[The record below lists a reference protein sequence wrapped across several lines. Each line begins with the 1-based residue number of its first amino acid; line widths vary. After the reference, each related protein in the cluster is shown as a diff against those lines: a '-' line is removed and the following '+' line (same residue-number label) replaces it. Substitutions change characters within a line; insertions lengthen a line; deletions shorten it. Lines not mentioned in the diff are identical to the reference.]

1 MGRETAARRFLH
13 IWGRSPNWGSRLSDL
28 PRTIVYVDGFNFYY
42 AAFRGKHPRAPRLKW
57 LDICEFSRLLL
68 PGHDVRLVRYF
79 TAAVKPVEWDPSQHL
94 RQGAYLRALASLPGL
109 SVHKGSFA
117 RWKVR
122 RPLVDAP
129 PEGPATALVWD
140 TKEKGSDVNLA
151 TYLLLDA
158 FEGAYETAIVISD
171 DSDLL
176 EPVRVARERL
186 GKQVGVV
193 RVRTDRGSV
202 FRGKVDLLIEA
213 RAWHFEQAQLPDEVK
228 LSTGRTVARPIS
240 WR

>member
-1 MGRETAARRFLH
+1 LPG
-13 IWGRSPNWGSRLSDL
+13 L
-28 PRTIVYVDGFNFYY
+28 PRTNVYIDGFNFYY
-42 AAFRGKHPRAPRLKW
+42 AAFRGRRPRAPRLKW
-57 LDICEFSRLLL
+57 LDIAEFSRLLL

-79 TAAVKPVEWDPSQHL
+79 TAAVKPVQWDPSQHL
-94 RQGAYLRALASLPGL
+94 RQGAYLRALASFPEV
-109 SVHKGSFA
+109 SVHMGSFA

-129 PEGPATALVWD
+129 PEEPQTSLVWD

-158 FEGAYETAIVISD
+158 FEGSYETAIVISD

-176 EPVRVARERL
+176 EPVRVVRERL
-186 GKQVGVV
+186 GKRVGVV

-202 FRGKVDLLIEA
+202 FRSKVDLLIEA
-213 RAWHFEQAQLPDEVK
+213 RAWHFEQAQLPDEVR
-228 LSTGRTVARPIS
+228 LPTGSFVSRPTS

>member
-1 MGRETAARRFLH
+1 L
-13 IWGRSPNWGSRLSDL
+13 PDL
-28 PRTIVYVDGFNFYY
+28 PRTIVYIDGFNFYY
-42 AAFRGKHPRAPRLKW
+42 AAFRGKRSRAPHLKW
-57 LDICEFSRLLL
+57 LDIAEFSRLLL
-68 PGHDVRLVRYF
+68 PEHDVRLVRYF

-94 RQGAYLRALASLPGL
+94 RQSAYLRALASLPAVT
-109 SVHKGSFA
+109 VHKGSFS

-129 PEGPATALVWD
+129 PEGPQTALVWD

-158 FEGAYETAIVISD
+158 FEGAYETAIVVSD

-176 EPVRVARERL
+176 EPVRVVRERL
-186 GKQVGVV
+186 GKRVGVI

-213 RAWHFEQAQLPDEVK
+213 RAWHFEQAQLPEEVK
-228 LSTGRTVARPIS
+228 LPSGSVVSRPNA
-240 WR
+240 WH

>member
-1 MGRETAARRFLH
+1 MSH
-13 IWGRSPNWGSRLSDL
+13 PS
-28 PRTIVYVDGFNFYY
+28 RTIVYIDGFNFYY
-42 AAFRGKHPRAPRLKW
+42 AAFRGKRARAPRLKW
-57 LDICEFSRLLL
+57 LDIAEFSRLLL
-68 PGHDVRLVRYF
+68 PEHDVGLVRYF

-94 RQGAYLRALASLPGL
+94 RQGAYLRALASLPRV

-129 PEGPATALVWD
+129 PEGPHTALVWD

-158 FEGAYETAIVISD
+158 FDGSYETAIVISD

-176 EPVRVARERL
+176 EPVRMVRERL
-186 GKQVGVV
+186 GKRVGVV

-213 RAWHFEQAQLPDEVK
+213 RAWHFEQAQLPDEVH
-228 LSTGRTVARPIS
+228 LPTDSVIARPTA

>member
-1 MGRETAARRFLH
+1 
-13 IWGRSPNWGSRLSDL
+13 
-28 PRTIVYVDGFNFYY
+28 
-42 AAFRGKHPRAPRLKW
+42 
-57 LDICEFSRLLL
+57 
-68 PGHDVRLVRYF
+68 VRLVRYF

-94 RQGAYLRALASLPGL
+94 RQGAYLRALDSLPGV
-109 SVHKGSFA
+109 SVHKGSFS

-122 RPLVDAP
+122 RPLVNAP
-129 PEGPATALVWD
+129 SEGPRTALVWD

-158 FEGAYETAIVISD
+158 FEESYDTAVVISD

-176 EPVRVARERL
+176 EPVRVVRERL
-186 GKQVGVV
+186 RKRVGVV

-213 RAWHFEQAQLPDEVK
+213 RAWHFEQAQLPDEVE
-228 LSTGRTVARPIS
+228 LASGTLVHRPAT

>member
-1 MGRETAARRFLH
+1 LGLTLPH
-13 IWGRSPNWGSRLSDL
+13 L

-42 AAFRGKHPRAPRLKW
+42 AAFRGKRARAARLKW
-57 LDICEFSRLLL
+57 LDITQFSRLLL
-68 PGHDVRLVRYF
+68 PDHDVGLVRYF
-79 TAAVKPVEWDPSQHL
+79 TAAVKPVQWDPSQHL
-94 RQGAYLRALASLPGL
+94 RQGAYLRALASLPEV

-158 FEGAYETAIVISD
+158 FERSYETAIVISD

-176 EPVRVARERL
+176 EPVRVVRERL
-186 GKQVGVV
+186 DRRVGVV

-213 RAWHFEQAQLPDEVK
+213 RAWHFEQAQLPEEVK
-228 LSTGRTVARPIS
+228 LSTGGIVSRPAA
-240 WR
+240 WH

>member
-1 MGRETAARRFLH
+1 LPG
-13 IWGRSPNWGSRLSDL
+13 L
-28 PRTIVYVDGFNFYY
+28 PRTNVYIDGFNFYY
-42 AAFRGKHPRAPRLKW
+42 AAFRGRRPRAPRLKW
-57 LDICEFSRLLL
+57 LDIAELSRLLL
-68 PGHDVRLVRYF
+68 PGHNVQLVRYF
-79 TAAVKPVEWDPSQHL
+79 TAAVKPVQWDPSQHL
-94 RQGAYLRALASLPGL
+94 RQGAYLRALASFPEV
-109 SVHKGSFA
+109 SVHMGNFA

-129 PEGPATALVWD
+129 PEGPQTSLVWD

-158 FEGAYETAIVISD
+158 FEGSYETAIVISD

-176 EPVRVARERL
+176 EPVRVVRERL
-186 GKQVGVV
+186 GKRVGVV

-202 FRGKVDLLIEA
+202 FRSKVDLLIEA
-213 RAWHFEQAQLPDEVK
+213 RAWHFEQAQLPDEVR
-228 LSTGRTVARPIS
+228 LPTGSFVSRPTS

>member
-1 MGRETAARRFLH
+1 M
-13 IWGRSPNWGSRLSDL
+13 SDL
-28 PRTIVYVDGFNFYY
+28 PRAIVYVDGFNFYY
-42 AAFRGKHPRAPRLKW
+42 AAFRGKHSRAPRLKW
-57 LDICEFSRLLL
+57 LDISEFSRLLL
-68 PGHDVRLVRYF
+68 PGHDVQLVRYF

-94 RQGAYLRALASLPGL
+94 RQGAYLRALASLPEV

-122 RPLVDAP
+122 RPLVNAP
-129 PEGPATALVWD
+129 PEGPQMALVWD

-158 FEGAYETAIVISD
+158 FEGSYETAIVISD

-176 EPVRVARERL
+176 EPVRVVRERL
-186 GKQVGVV
+186 GKRVGVI

-202 FRGKVDLLIEA
+202 FRGKVDLLLEA
-213 RAWHFEQAQLPDEVK
+213 RAWHFEQAQLPDEVQ
-228 LSTGRTVARPIS
+228 LRSGVVVSRPTA
-240 WR
+240 WK

>member
-1 MGRETAARRFLH
+1 MPG
-13 IWGRSPNWGSRLSDL
+13 L
-28 PRTIVYVDGFNFYY
+28 PRTNVYIDGFNFYY
-42 AAFRGKHPRAPRLKW
+42 AAFRGRRPRAPRLKW
-57 LDICEFSRLLL
+57 LDIAEFSRLLL

-79 TAAVKPVEWDPSQHL
+79 TAAVKPVQWDPSQHL
-94 RQGAYLRALASLPGL
+94 RQGAYLRALASFPEV
-109 SVHKGSFA
+109 SVHMGSFA

-129 PEGPATALVWD
+129 PEEPQTSLVWD

-158 FEGAYETAIVISD
+158 FEGSYETAIVISD

-176 EPVRVARERL
+176 EPVRVVRERL
-186 GKQVGVV
+186 GKRVGVV

-202 FRGKVDLLIEA
+202 FRSKVDLLIEA
-213 RAWHFEQAQLPDEVK
+213 RAWHFEQAQLPDEVR
-228 LSTGRTVARPIS
+228 LPTGSFVSRPTS

>member
-1 MGRETAARRFLH
+1 LPG
-13 IWGRSPNWGSRLSDL
+13 L
-28 PRTIVYVDGFNFYY
+28 PRTNVYIDGFNFYY
-42 AAFRGKHPRAPRLKW
+42 AAFRGRRPRAPRLKW
-57 LDICEFSRLLL
+57 LDIAEFSRLLL

-79 TAAVKPVEWDPSQHL
+79 TAAVKPVQWDPSQHL
-94 RQGAYLRALASLPGL
+94 RQGAYLRALASFPEV
-109 SVHKGSFA
+109 SVHMGSFA

-129 PEGPATALVWD
+129 PEGPQTSLVWD

-158 FEGAYETAIVISD
+158 FEGSYETAIVISD

-176 EPVRVARERL
+176 EPVRVVRERL
-186 GKQVGVV
+186 GKRVGVV

-202 FRGKVDLLIEA
+202 FRSKVDLLIEA
-213 RAWHFEQAQLPDEVK
+213 RAWHFEQAQLPDEVR
-228 LSTGRTVARPIS
+228 LPTGSFVSRPTS

>member
-1 MGRETAARRFLH
+1 MPG
-13 IWGRSPNWGSRLSDL
+13 L
-28 PRTIVYVDGFNFYY
+28 PRTNVYIDGFNFYY
-42 AAFRGKHPRAPRLKW
+42 AAFRGRRPRAPRLKW
-57 LDICEFSRLLL
+57 LDIAEFSRLLL
-68 PGHDVRLVRYF
+68 PGHNVRLVRYF
-79 TAAVKPVEWDPSQHL
+79 TAAVKPVQWDPSQHL
-94 RQGAYLRALASLPGL
+94 RQGAYLRALASFPEV
-109 SVHKGSFA
+109 SVHMGSFA

-129 PEGPATALVWD
+129 PEEPQTSLVWD

-158 FEGAYETAIVISD
+158 FEGSYETAIVISD

-176 EPVRVARERL
+176 EPVRVVRERL
-186 GKQVGVV
+186 GKRVGVV

-213 RAWHFEQAQLPDEVK
+213 RAWHFEQAQLPDEVR
-228 LSTGRTVARPIS
+228 LPTGSFVSRPTS

>member
-1 MGRETAARRFLH
+1 MTLPH
-13 IWGRSPNWGSRLSDL
+13 H

-42 AAFRGKHPRAPRLKW
+42 AAFRGKRPRAARLKW
-57 LDICEFSRLLL
+57 LDMWAFSRLLL
-68 PGHDVRLVRYF
+68 PEHDVRLVRYF

-94 RQGAYLRALASLPGL
+94 RQGSYLRALESHPQV

-129 PEGPATALVWD
+129 PNGPHMALVWD

-158 FEGAYETAIVISD
+158 FEEAYETAIVISD

-176 EPVRVARERL
+176 EPVRVVRERL
-186 GKQVGVV
+186 GKRVGVV
-193 RVRTDRGSV
+193 RARTDRGSV

-213 RAWHFEQAQLPDEVK
+213 RAWHFEHAQLPDKVELASGAVV
-228 LSTGRTVARPIS
+228 RRPTT

>member
-1 MGRETAARRFLH
+1 M
-13 IWGRSPNWGSRLSDL
+13 SDL

-57 LDICEFSRLLL
+57 LDIAKFSRLLL
-68 PGHDVRLVRYF
+68 PEHDVCLVRYF
-79 TAAVKPVEWDPSQHL
+79 TAAVKPVEWDRSQHL
-94 RQGAYLRALASLPGL
+94 RQGAYLRALDALPDV
-109 SVHKGSFA
+109 SVLKGRFA

-129 PEGPATALVWD
+129 PEGPQTALVWD

-151 TYLLLDA
+151 THLLLDG
-158 FEGAYETAIVISD
+158 FEGSYDTAIVVSD

-176 EPVRVARERL
+176 EPVRVVRERL
-186 GKQVGVV
+186 GKHVGVI

-213 RAWHFEQAQLPDEVK
+213 RAWHFEQAQLPDEVM
-228 LSTGRTVARPIS
+228 LPAGRVVSRPS
-240 WR
+240 AWR

>member
-1 MGRETAARRFLH
+1 M
-13 IWGRSPNWGSRLSDL
+13 
-28 PRTIVYVDGFNFYY
+28 
-42 AAFRGKHPRAPRLKW
+42 
-57 LDICEFSRLLL
+57 LL

-79 TAAVKPVEWDPSQHL
+79 TAAVKPVQWDPSQHL
-94 RQGAYLRALASLPGL
+94 RQGAYLRALASFPEV
-109 SVHKGSFA
+109 SVHMGSFA

-129 PEGPATALVWD
+129 PEGPQTSLVWD

-158 FEGAYETAIVISD
+158 FEGSYETAIVISD

-176 EPVRVARERL
+176 EPVRVVRERL
-186 GKQVGVV
+186 GKRVGVV

-202 FRGKVDLLIEA
+202 FRSKVDLLIEA
-213 RAWHFEQAQLPDEVK
+213 RAWHFEQAQLPDEVR
-228 LSTGRTVARPIS
+228 LPTGSFVSRPTS

>member
-1 MGRETAARRFLH
+1 
-13 IWGRSPNWGSRLSDL
+13 LSDL

-57 LDICEFSRLLL
+57 LDISEFSRLLL

-79 TAAVKPVEWDPSQHL
+79 TAAVKPVPWDPSQHL
-94 RQGAYLRALASLPGL
+94 RQGAYLRALASLPEL

-129 PEGPATALVWD
+129 PEGPATVLVWD

-158 FEGAYETAIVISD
+158 FEGLYETAIVISD

-186 GKQVGVV
+186 GKRVGVV

-213 RAWHFEQAQLPDEVK
+213 RAWHFEQAQLPDEVR
-228 LSTGRTVARPIS
+228 LPTGSFVSRPTS

>member
-1 MGRETAARRFLH
+1 M
-13 IWGRSPNWGSRLSDL
+13 
-28 PRTIVYVDGFNFYY
+28 YVDGFNFYY
-42 AAFRGKHPRAPRLKW
+42 AAFRGKRARAPRLKW
-57 LDICEFSRLLL
+57 LDIAEFSRLIL
-68 PGHDVRLVRYF
+68 PEHDVGLVRYF

-94 RQGAYLRALASLPGL
+94 RQGAYLRALAATSGV

-122 RPLVDAP
+122 RPLVDASP
-129 PEGPATALVWD
+129 QGPQTVLVWD

-158 FEGAYETAIVISD
+158 FEESYDTAIVISD

-176 EPVRVARERL
+176 EPVRVVRERL
-186 GKQVGVV
+186 GKRVGVV

-213 RAWHFEQAQLPDEVK
+213 RAWHFVQAQLPDEVR
-228 LSTGRTVARPIS
+228 LSTGGVVARPAA
-240 WR
+240 WK